1 LSKGT
6 ASLIIANNNLGHHVR
21 FIVALEADIKAHVK
35 NAYVKEKGQK
45 NTKQNYKKGA
55 YVYFYSL
62 SPTLECV
69 LILQYLFNSNELKKA
84 NRNIRLFLA
93 IRQRI

>member
-21 FIVALEADIKAHVK
+21 FIVALEASTKAHVK
-35 NAYVKEKGQK
+35 NAFVKEKGQK
-45 NTKQNYKKGA
+45 NTKQNHKKGIFKKGA

-69 LILQYLFNSNELKKA
+69 LILQ
-84 NRNIRLFLA
+84 
-93 IRQRI
+93 